1 MIAGLPMYALPE
13 LAMATAD
20 WWLGLRRHFQQVG
33 LADIPTAITKSQD
46 LYEHWL
52 KPDLLFT
59 QTCGYPLTHDLAGRV
74 QLVATPCYS
83 APGCDGFAYRSMV
96 VVREAAGYA
105 GLEELRGKKVAF
117 NSRDSQSGY
126 NTLRHLIAPLAQE
139 GHFFAASL
147 ETGGHRH
154 SLAAV
159 RNGAADVAA
168 IDCVSYALIS
178 AVAPQEVAGI
188 QVLCRSEP
196 APNLPYITAQTT
208 TADVIARLRDGLR
221 AAIDDPHLATTRTD
235 LLIAD
240 MADVPLSAYDQIL
253 TMERSAMVAGY
264 KGLD

>member
-13 LAMATAD
+13 LATATAD
-20 WWLGLRRHFQQVG
+20 WWLGLRRHFQQAG
-33 LADIPTAITKSQD
+33 LADLPMAIAKPQD

-59 QTCGYPLTHDLAGRV
+59 QTCGYPLTHDLANRV

-83 APGCDGFAYRSMV
+83 APGCDGFTYRSV
-96 VVREAAGYA
+96 IVVRQAAGYA
-105 GLEELRGKKVAF
+105 GPGDLRNKKVAF

-126 NTLRHLIAPLAQE
+126 NTLRHLIAPLAK
-139 GHFFAASL
+139 GGRFFAAKI

-159 RNGAADVAA
+159 RNGTADVAA
-168 IDCVSYALIS
+168 IDCVSYALI
-178 AVAPQEVAGI
+178 ATVAPQEVAGI
-188 QVLCRSEP
+188 QVLCRSES

-208 TADVIARLRDGLR
+208 TADVISRLREGLR
-221 AAIDDPHLATTRTD
+221 AAIDDPHLATTRSD

-240 MADVPLSAYDQIL
+240 MAEVPISIYDRIM
-253 TMERSAMVAGY
+253 TMERSAMAAGY
-264 KGLD
+264 QDLD

>member
-13 LAMATAD
+13 LATATAD
-20 WWLGLRRHFQQVG
+20 WWMGLRRHFQQAG
-33 LADIPTAITKSQD
+33 LSVLPAAITEPRD

-59 QTCGYPLTHDLAGRV
+59 QTCGYPLAHDLAGRV
-74 QLVATPCYS
+74 QLVTTPCYS
-83 APGCDGFAYRSMV
+83 APGCDGSNYRSMV
-96 VVREAAGYA
+96 VVRDGAGYT

-126 NTLRHLIAPLAQE
+126 NTLRHLIAPLAQD

-159 RNGAADVAA
+159 RNGTADVAA
-168 IDCVSYALIS
+168 IDCVTYALIA

-188 QVLCRSEP
+188 RILCQSE
-196 APNLPYITAQTT
+196 AVPNLPYITAQAT
-208 TADVIARLRDGLR
+208 TADVISRLRDGLR
-221 AAIDDPHLATTRTD
+221 SAIGDPHLTATRNA

-240 MADVPLSAYDQIL
+240 MADVPISTYDRIM
-253 TMERSAMVAGY
+253 TMERSAIAAGY
-264 KGLD
+264 KDLD